1 MNTSTRTSQLKVIGF
16 SVPTAY
22 AERVNAIARSERRT
36 KRSVFQAMVDLYEET
51 LRKRERLL
59 RNADA
64 AIQEALRE
72 KAEGSVDGEQ
82 WLSEWKELSRYG
94 SKRAQA
100 LGITDREIDT
110 MAYEGRSADRD
121 R

>member
-1 MNTSTRTSQLKVIGF
+1 MTTTTNNLKVIGF

-22 AERVNAIARSERRT
+22 AERVDAITRRERRT
-36 KRSVFQAMVDLYEET
+36 KRAVFEAMVDLYEET

-59 RNADA
+59 RNMDT

-72 KAEGSVDGEQ
+72 KALERFDGEQ
-82 WLSEWKELSRYG
+82 WMSEWTALAQYG

-100 LGITDREIDT
+100 LGITDAEIDAMT
-110 MAYEGRSADRD
+110 YAGRSTTQNR
-121 R
+121 